1 MAKRF
6 HLAEFTKRWPGGIKH
21 SFPLHEE
28 DMKIFQPRNGH
39 ISLGPFSG
47 EQIFI
52 SPLCILCHFHLHSY
66 PLLLSL
72 EPI

>member
-1 MAKRF
+1 
-6 HLAEFTKRWPGGIKH
+6 
-21 SFPLHEE
+21 
-28 DMKIFQPRNGH
+28 MKIFQPRNGH

-52 SPLCILCHFHLHSY
+52 SPLCKGNKCILCHFHLY